1 MRNEFWSTCGAL
13 QSFGLFFFFDAII
26 GDAIIDV
33 IIGTKVEQKLFF
45 EQFESGSDFV
55 LKRNARKPRKYVT
68 PHIQHAPKR
77 SVCKSIIK
85 IKNKMWILVIDIA
98 RLKTKKYNEQFAE
111 VSRIC
116 LKIFHIVHV
125 WDIFV
130 LLRAALLWLE
140 LEKGPMQ
147 NWLCRACC
155 PLLEIFHV

>member
-1 MRNEFWSTCGAL
+1 MN
-13 QSFGLFFFFDAII
+13 FDLLA
-26 GDAIIDV
+26 GHY
-33 IIGTKVEQKLFF
+33 KV
-45 EQFESGSDFV
+45 SDPE
-55 LKRNARKPRKYVT
+55 NMWKYPENMWRLISNT
-68 PHIQHAPKR
+68 PPHIQHVKKSPSHTFLNQSSYPRPGYLSTKR

>member
-68 PHIQHAPKR
+68 PHIQHAPPYPTREKV
-77 SVCKSIIK
+77 SFTYFFESKFISS
-85 IKNKMWILVIDIA
+85 A
-98 RLKTKKYNEQFAE
+98 R
-111 VSRIC
+111 I
-116 LKIFHIVHV
+116 
-125 WDIFV
+125 
-130 LLRAALLWLE
+130 
-140 LEKGPMQ
+140 P
-147 NWLCRACC
+147 
-155 PLLEIFHV
+155 